1 MRKST
6 KTYWSR
12 VSEKLKGLSKVVLD
26 MSVPVAVQAATE
38 KACSIINEKLHK
50 MYKNTIMNSM
60 ITLVLNIAGMLIVFF
75 NPFGSI
81 VSKYIAAAFFI
92 GAVVFFIVRLIQ
104 YIREYGKVT
113 LDVGKN
119 IVTER
124 SISKGI
130 ENYVLTEFP
139 VISLAYTGI
148 NIVSDYLPSLR
159 QIPSLQKTIKL
170 FMHTFWK
177 QFVVFGAVMAT
188 YTISAYWVAKPILL
202 QNMVGLTWY
211 EIYFYPIYH
220 TISILK

>member
-1 MRKST
+1 MKEST

-12 VSEKLKGLSKVVLD
+12 VGEKLKGISKVVLD
-26 MSVPVAVQAATE
+26 MSVPVAVEAGIE

-50 MYKNTIMNSM
+50 MYRNTIMNSL
-60 ITLVLNIAGMLIVFF
+60 ITLILNIAGMLIVFF
-75 NPFGSI
+75 HPFGTI
-81 VSKYIAAAFFI
+81 VSEYIAAAFFI
-92 GAVVFFIVRLIQ
+92 GSVVIFFVRLIQ

-113 LDVGKN
+113 IDVGKN

-148 NIVSDYLPSLR
+148 SIISDYLPALK
-159 QIPSLQKTIKL
+159 QIPSLRKTIKL
-170 FMHTFWK
+170 FIQTFWK
-177 QFVVFGAVMAT
+177 QLVVFCSVMVV
-188 YTISAYWVAKPILL
+188 YIISVYWIAKPILL
-202 QNMVGLTWY
+202 QNMIGVSWY

-220 TISILK
+220 ILTIFK